1 MKRNKGAP
9 RRRQSI
15 PVWTYDQ
22 AVKAVPYLTSVMQTV
37 REYRIESQ
45 RHDREARRLAAL
57 PGRPDRSA
65 IIAHQDALR
74 EAGLA
79 DRRFSEAV
87 DELEAMGVYCLEPLR
102 GEALIP
108 FAHGD
113 QLAWFVFD
121 MFDSEPLRHWRYHTD
136 PLETRRPI
144 GQIEV
149 DLRGDSVVV

>member
-9 RRRQSI
+9 RRRHSI
-15 PVWTYDQ
+15 PVWTYEQ
-22 AVKAVPYLTSVMQTV
+22 ARKAIPYLTSVMQTV

-45 RHDREARRLAAL
+45 QHDRQARRLAAL
-57 PGRPDRSA
+57 PGRPDRTA
-65 IIAHQDALR
+65 IIAHQDAVR
-74 EAGLA
+74 EAGQA
-79 DRRFSEAV
+79 DHRFNEAI

-102 GEALIP
+102 GEALVP

-121 MFDSEPLRHWRYHTD
+121 MFDAEPLRHWRYHTD

-144 GQIEV
+144 TQLETELSG
-149 DLRGDSVVV
+149 GSVVV